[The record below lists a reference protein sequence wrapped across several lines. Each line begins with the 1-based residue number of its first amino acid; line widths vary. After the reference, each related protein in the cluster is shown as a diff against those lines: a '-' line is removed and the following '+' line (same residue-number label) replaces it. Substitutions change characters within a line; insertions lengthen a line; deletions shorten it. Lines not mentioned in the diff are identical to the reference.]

1 MNRICRVRGCGI
13 PAASRFAAHCSVHKA
28 RIRRHGAADQQG
40 ITKAD
45 LAPYLKRVRSRIEKN
60 QSNPAWVT
68 LDDRWRT
75 IVGRARQIEAAF
87 FAGRPG
93 RRDERQA
100 AHEVV
105 KLADDVEAR
114 AVVEMVL
121 AVVVMLEME
130 PRRFRT
136 DASFRTQLV
145 RRVRAL
151 TDMNF
156 GERYHHATGK
166 VKRVYRDLAPRATAI
181 LGQWLVEAL
190 GGAGLH
196 VAQLERRE
204 MEQTAQ
210 EQEALRAAL
219 RELK

>member
-1 MNRICRVRGCGI
+1 MNRTCRVRGCGL
-13 PAASRFAAHCSVHKA
+13 PAASRFAAHCTVHKA

-45 LAPYLKRVRSRIEKN
+45 LAPHLKRVRSRIEKN
-60 QSNPAWVT
+60 QHNPAWIT
-68 LDDRWRT
+68 LDARWSA
-75 IVGRARQIEAAF
+75 IVDRARQIETAY

-93 RRDERQA
+93 HRDERQA
-100 AHEVV
+100 AHEVA
-105 KLADDVEAR
+105 KLAADVEPR
-114 AVVEMVL
+114 AVVETVL
-121 AVVVMLEME
+121 AVVMMLEME

-136 DASFRTQLV
+136 DAAFRTQLV

-151 TDMNF
+151 TDVNF
-156 GERYHHATGK
+156 GERYHHATGR
-166 VKRVYRDLAPRATAI
+166 VKRVYRDLSPRAAAI

-190 GGAGLH
+190 GGAGMH

-204 MEQTAQ
+204 MEQKAQ
-210 EQEALRAAL
+210 EQEAFRAAL